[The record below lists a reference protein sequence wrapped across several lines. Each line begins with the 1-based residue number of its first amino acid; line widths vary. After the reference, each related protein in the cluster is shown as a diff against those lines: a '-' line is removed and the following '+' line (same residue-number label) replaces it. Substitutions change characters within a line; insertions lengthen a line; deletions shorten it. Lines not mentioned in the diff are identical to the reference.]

1 MFLIS
6 CESIMS
12 VVYEVKIPSYI
23 TYYILPNA
31 VFRANRHFFDLGLY
45 FLFKHLFSVVKSKKF
60 DCGTQYV

>member
-23 TYYILPNA
+23 TYYILPNSSVPCKSA
-31 VFRANRHFFDLGLY
+31 
-45 FLFKHLFSVVKSKKF
+45 FL
-60 DCGTQYV
+60 